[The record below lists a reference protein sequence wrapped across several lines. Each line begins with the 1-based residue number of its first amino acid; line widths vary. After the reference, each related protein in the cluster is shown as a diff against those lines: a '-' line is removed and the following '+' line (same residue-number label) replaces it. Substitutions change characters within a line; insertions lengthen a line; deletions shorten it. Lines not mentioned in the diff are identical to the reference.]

1 MNKVTV
7 KVIEDPNP
15 RNPKTDGERYF
26 LECIKHSP
34 MLEGW
39 TVYVQPILNGIHPDF
54 ILSHPRKG
62 VVIVEVKD
70 WDLTLECYR
79 EPGFLI
85 TDTNKKISK
94 NPVLQVEGY
103 KRALIENELLSV
115 NKIQNDEGYGLIETL
130 LYFHKSNEQPSLL
143 FLKDR
148 GRTKVW
154 GRDSM
159 ELFKNGSIKKT
170 SVPYAFIVK
179 RTKFEV
185 QLPNIVE
192 ELSQLLSISDYNFER
207 QERIQLNSEQTK
219 LITIKEGSIRRWSGV
234 AGSGKT
240 LVLAEKAAMAVRDGK
255 KVLFLCFNITLVN
268 YIRDLCRAQYVGDNA
283 YLIKRNMNNNYFHG
297 FLANLASEYE
307 VPTREYYK
315 DREVT
320 EATRCIIEEISKK
333 IEIIGGIE
341 NEYLF
346 DVILIDE
353 GQDFR
358 AEWVHF
364 LKKFRTSNSEL
375 LVMYDKDQRIYE
387 DAGLWIEDSEE
398 IKNIGF
404 SGKPGNLKYT
414 HRLSSPVIQVVES
427 LRRQMTITN
436 YEIIE
441 RNPTYQLSF
450 SDLKTEWYN
459 IPNELMIDKVI
470 KVINDMKQDGISLED
485 ITILTIE
492 DKVGISMVKHFD
504 KLNVRTSHTFD
515 LTNHKNHGRK
525 RYAKRSFQP
534 GKNHL
539 KISSYSSFKGWEASH
554 IVLVLSPIEKMDW
567 RNGLHNKDSE
577 EFRILYNSLFI
588 SLTRVRE
595 GASLRQSFICING
608 IRYAE
613 KLKFSFNIE

>member
-1 MNKVTV
+1 MNKITV
-7 KVIEDPNP
+7 KIVEDPNP
-15 RNPKTDGERYF
+15 RNPKTDGENYF

-34 MLEGW
+34 IVEGW
-39 TVYVQPILNGIHPDF
+39 TIYVQPILNGIHPDF
-54 ILSHPRKG
+54 ILSHPEKG

-85 TDTNKKISK
+85 TEANKKISK

-103 KRALIENELLSV
+103 KKALIENELLSV
-115 NKIQNDEGYGLIETL
+115 NKIQNDEGYGVIETL
-130 LYFHKSNEQPSLL
+130 LYFHKSNEQVSLS

-154 GRDSM
+154 GRDSI
-159 ELFKNGSIKKT
+159 EVFKNGSIKDT

-179 RTKFEV
+179 NSKFKS
-185 QLPNIVE
+185 QLPNIVK
-192 ELSQLLSISDYNFER
+192 ELSQLLSISDYHAER
-207 QERIQLNSEQTK
+207 QERVPLNSEQTK
-219 LITIKEGSIRRWSGV
+219 LVTIKEGSTRRWSGV

-240 LVLAEKAAMAVRDGK
+240 LVLAEKAANAVKKGK

-268 YIRDLCRAQYVGDNA
+268 YIRDLCRSQYVGDNA
-283 YLIKRNMNNNYFHG
+283 YLLRRNMNNNYFHG
-297 FLANLASEYE
+297 FLTNLANEYE
-307 VPTREYYK
+307 VPTREYYTN
-315 DREVT
+315 REVT
-320 EATRCIIEEISKK
+320 EATKCIIDEISKK
-333 IEIIGGIE
+333 IDTIGSIE

-387 DAGLWIEDSEE
+387 DAGLWIEDSKE

-404 SGKPGNLKYT
+404 SGQPGNLSYT
-414 HRLSSPVIQVVES
+414 HRLSPSVIHIVEA

-436 YEIIE
+436 YEIIQ
-441 RNPTYQLSF
+441 RNPILQLSF
-450 SDLKTEWYN
+450 SDLKTAWHN
-459 IPNELMIDKVI
+459 IPNEQMIDKVEKI
-470 KVINDMKQDGISLED
+470 VNHMKEDSISLED

-492 DKVGISMVKHFD
+492 DKVGIDIVKHFE
-504 KLNVRTSHTFD
+504 KLKVRTSHTFD
-515 LTNHKNHGRK
+515 LTNHKNSKRK

-539 KISSYSSFKGWEASH
+539 KVSSYASFKGWEASH
-554 IVLVLSPIEKMDW
+554 IILVLNPIDKMDW

-595 GASLRQSFICING
+595 GASLRQSFTCING
-608 IRYAE
+608 IRYAK
-613 KLKFSFNIE
+613 KLKNSFKI

>member
-7 KVIEDPNP
+7 KVVEDPNP
-15 RNPKTDGERYF
+15 RNPKTEGERYF
-26 LECIKHSP
+26 LECIKYSP

-54 ILSHPRKG
+54 ILSHPQKG

-70 WDLTLECYR
+70 WDLTLGCYK

-85 TDTNKKISK
+85 TEDNKKISK

-103 KRALIENELLSV
+103 KKALIESELLSV
-115 NKIQNDEGYGLIETL
+115 NNIQNDEGYGLIETL
-130 LYFHKSNEQPSLL
+130 LYFHKSNEKSSLS
-143 FLKDR
+143 FLEDR

-154 GRDSM
+154 GRDSL
-159 ELFKNGSIKKT
+159 ELFKNGSIKEI

-179 RTKFEV
+179 HTKFAV
-185 QLPNIVE
+185 QLPSIVK
-192 ELSQLLSISDYNFER
+192 ELSQLLSISDYHSER
-207 QERIQLNSEQTK
+207 QERIKLNSEQAK
-219 LITIKEGSIRRWSGV
+219 LVATKEGSIRRWSGV

-240 LVLAEKAAMAVRDGK
+240 LVLAEKAAMAVKDGK

-283 YLIKRNMNNNYFHG
+283 YLLRRNMNNNYFHG
-297 FLANLASEYE
+297 FLANLANEYE
-307 VPTREYYK
+307 VSTREYYA

-320 EATRCIIEEISKK
+320 DATRCIIEEISNKVD
-333 IEIIGGIE
+333 IIGSIE
-341 NEYLF
+341 SEYLF

-364 LKKFRTSNSEL
+364 LKKFSKTNSEL

-387 DAGLWIEDSEE
+387 DAGLWIENSEE

-414 HRLSSPVIQVVES
+414 HRLSPPVIQVIES
-427 LRRQMTITN
+427 LRRQMKITN
-436 YEIIE
+436 YEMIE

-459 IPNELMIDKVI
+459 IPNELMIEKVVKVI
-470 KVINDMKQDGISLED
+470 KNMKEGGISLED

-492 DKVGISMVKHFD
+492 DKVGINIVKHFE

-539 KISSYSSFKGWEASH
+539 KISSYASFKGWEASH
-554 IVLVLSPIEKMDW
+554 IIFILSPIEKMDW
-567 RNGLHNKDSE
+567 RSGLHSKNSE

-595 GASLRQSFICING
+595 GASLRQSFTCING